1 MRQKVAL
8 GSVSPGWVLR
18 RYRKG
23 SGHESSRQLPLIGLG
38 GPSGL
43 AVTLPGSQDGDSH
56 CVLRQTDSH
65 TLTVS

>member
-23 SGHESSRQLPLIGLG
+23 SGHGSPRQLPFTLLG

-43 AVTLPGSQDGDSH
+43 VVTLPQSQDVSSDS
-56 CVLRQTDSH
+56 QTATH
-65 TLTVS
+65 